1 MGCCDVVANIT
12 PPSPGRH
19 PLPKSSFTLAK
30 AQRLPIPTPI
40 CRFRRWTLRIHYRNR
55 SRCRSARSV
64 PTCKSPSEPRTVG
77 NLGAARSA
85 TLTCRPRRS
94 TPSRLTCP
102 SRCARSQ
109 QSRSWVHSMTRCR
122 CRCVRPPTIAWSAR
136 SLRRPEPR
144 SFRLS
149 QRPMESPPHRRASSH
164 RRVYHRCCRLG
175 RPFNHQRRR
184 RRSRCPTLRDRPRP
198 SPAHS
203 HRRNRPIR
211 DPSHWRASAPIG
223 PQPRPSRLCCQSIPL
238 RLSSWLLA
246 TQSLLPHLQSNIR
259 RRLHGQRRIHRR
271 IYPRIPL
278 KWVDW
283 LPALAAPRVPSRSA

>member
-30 AQRLPIPTPI
+30 AQRLPRPTPI
-40 CRFRRWTLRIHYRNR
+40 CRFRRWTLRIHYKNR

-64 PTCKSPSEPRTVG
+64 PTYKSPSEPRTMG

-94 TPSRLTCP
+94 TPSPSTCP
-102 SRCARSQ
+102 SRCARSRQ
-109 QSRSWVHSMTRCR
+109 ARRWVHSMTRCR
-122 CRCVRPPTIAWSAR
+122 CRFVRPPTIAWSAR
-136 SLRRPEPR
+136 SQRRPEPR

-149 QRPMESPPHRRASSH
+149 QRPMESPPHRRASYH
-164 RRVYHRCCRLG
+164 RRVCCRCCRLG
-175 RPFNHQRRR
+175 RPISHQRRR
-184 RRSRCPTLRDRPRP
+184 RRSRCPTLRARPRP

-203 HRRNRPIR
+203 HRRNHPIR
-211 DPSHWRASAPIG
+211 DLSQRIASAPIA
-223 PQPRPSRLCCQSIPL
+223 PRCRPSRLCCPSIPL
-238 RLSSWLLA
+238 S
-246 TQSLLPHLQSNIR
+246 QSLLLLASQSLPPRRQSNIR
-259 RRLHGQRRIHRR
+259 RQPHGHRRIH
-271 IYPRIPL
+271 PRTPL

-283 LPALAAPRVPSRSA
+283 RPALAAPRVPSRSA